1 MSESVLPEVTICWL
15 RRDLRL
21 EDHAA
26 LYHALLSDN
35 KVLPV
40 FIFDPHILNQLP
52 SRADRRVT
60 FIHNTLYNLQAEL
73 QHRGSALHV
82 LYQTPVEAFKE
93 LQQVY
98 RIKSV
103 YTNHDYEP
111 YALER
116 DQQVAQFLRSQ
127 NIPFHTFKDQVI
139 FEKDEVLKP
148 DGKPY
153 TVFTPYSKMWKARYL
168 QHPPTSYN
176 CAVHYSH
183 LYQTAPIEIPS
194 LSSMGFEPAEAD
206 IPSPEPDADIIR
218 RYDETRNIPGVE
230 GTSKLSVHL
239 RFGTVSVRS
248 LVQKAFQWNEQW
260 LNELIWRE
268 FFMQIMY
275 HFPYVAHKPFKSGYE
290 QIPWLNNEET
300 FAKWCAGETGYP
312 LVDAGMRQLNQT
324 GWMHNR
330 VRMVTASF
338 LIKHL
343 LTDWRWGEAYFAEQ
357 LLDFDL
363 AVNNGNWQWVTGCG
377 CDAAPYFRV
386 FNPVEQQKKFDP
398 DFVYIRRWIP
408 EYKEGYIE
416 PIVEHTF
423 ARNRVLEAF
432 KVRDTFK

>member
-1 MSESVLPEVTICWL
+1 MNKSVLPEVTICWF

-21 EDHAA
+21 QDHAA
-26 LYHALLSDN
+26 FYHALLSDY

-52 SRADRRVT
+52 SRSDRRVA
-60 FIHNTLYNLQAEL
+60 FIHHTLLSLQSEL
-73 QHRGSALHV
+73 MRSGASFHV
-82 LYQTPVEAFKE
+82 LYETPVQAFE
-93 LQQVY
+93 QLSRTY
-98 RIKSV
+98 TIRSV

-111 YALER
+111 YAMER
-116 DQQVAQFLRSQ
+116 DQEVAGYLRSH
-127 NIPFHTFKDQVI
+127 NIPFYTYKDQVI
-139 FEKDEVLKP
+139 FERDEVMKP

-153 TVFTPYSKMWKARYL
+153 TVFTPYSKVWKARY
-168 QHPPTSYN
+168 QMYPPESYPCDAHFSN
-176 CAVHYSH
+176 
-183 LYQTAPIEIPS
+183 LFKTTPIDIPS
-194 LSSMGFEPAEAD
+194 LEAMGFEPVEFE
-206 IPSPEPDADIIR
+206 IPAMEPDEAILR
-218 RYDETRNIPGVE
+218 YYDETRNIPGIE
-230 GTSKLSVHL
+230 GTSRLSVHV
-239 RFGTVSVRS
+239 RFGTVSVRA
-248 LVQKAFQWNEQW
+248 LVQKAYQWNEQW
-260 LNELIWRE
+260 LNEFIWRE
-268 FFMQIMY
+268 FFMQVMY
-275 HFPYVAHKPFKSGYE
+275 HFPYVVHKPFKAGYE
-290 QIPWLNNEET
+290 GIPWLNNESDFE
-300 FAKWCAGETGYP
+300 KWCAGKTGYP

-343 LTDWRWGEAYFAEQ
+343 LIDWRWGEAYFAEK

-398 DFVYIRRWIP
+398 DFKYIKKWLP
-408 EYKEGYIE
+408 EFKEGYIE

-432 KVRDTFK
+432 KVREAY

>member
-1 MSESVLPEVTICWL
+1 MSKSALPEVTICWF

-21 EDHAA
+21 YDHAA

-52 SRADRRVT
+52 SKADRRVA
-60 FIHNTLYNLQAEL
+60 FIHNTLLNLQREL
-73 QHRGSALHV
+73 EQLGSTLHV
-82 LYQTPVEAFKE
+82 LHQPPVQAFDTL
-93 LQQVY
+93 LQHY
-98 RIKSV
+98 RIQSV

-111 YALER
+111 YAIER
-116 DQQVAQFLRSQ
+116 DQQVADYLRQQ
-127 NIPFHTFKDQVI
+127 NIPLCTFKDQVV

-148 DGKPY
+148 DGTPY
-153 TVFTPYSKMWKARYL
+153 TVFTPYSKMWKARYV
-168 QHPPTSYN
+168 QHPPKIYN
-176 CAVHYSH
+176 CSEYFNRF
-183 LYQTAPIEIPS
+183 YQTNPIAIPS
-194 LSSMGFEPAEAD
+194 LESIGFKPCTLD
-206 IPSPEPDADIIR
+206 IPSPEPNAGIIR
-218 RYDETRNIPGVE
+218 KYDENRNIPGVE

-239 RFGTVSVRS
+239 RFGTVSVR
-248 LVQKAFQWNEQW
+248 LLAQKAFQWNEQW

-268 FFMQIMY
+268 FFMQVMY
-275 HFPYVAHKPFKSGYE
+275 HFPYVVHKSFKSGYDG
-290 QIPWLNNEET
+290 IPWINDESAFE
-300 FAKWCAGETGYP
+300 KWCAGETGYP

-343 LTDWRWGEAYFAEQ
+343 LTDWRWGEAYFAEK
-357 LLDFDL
+357 LLDYDL

-398 DFVYIRRWIP
+398 DFVYIKRWIS
-408 EYKEGYIE
+408 EYTEGYIE

-432 KVRDTFK
+432 KVRQTL